1 MTTNEVH
8 DLAALYVV
16 DALTVEESAEFENHL
31 VTCVECQLEVTD
43 MRSVTEKLS
52 RSVQADPPASLRSAV
67 LASIASTTQ
76 EAGIPPTVLP
86 AEPAMAAQPAAGDV
100 VPIRPLKPRRPSRL
114 PHLLAAAA
122 VIIAVGF
129 GGWALQSHHDAQQ
142 ATAQQSALVNL
153 FGASDVRTVS
163 GAVPGGGSATV
174 VLSDSQDKAL
184 FVTAGMPALP
194 SDKVYELWT
203 ITDKAAPAGTFEG
216 STGSV
221 VTLPSAALSAN
232 KIAVT
237 VEPKGGSQQPTT
249 APVMTVNVP
258 PSG

>member
-16 DALTVEESAEFENHL
+16 DALTPDEVAEFETHL
-31 VTCVECQLEVTD
+31 ADCLACQEEVAD
-43 MRSVTEKLS
+43 MRSATEKLS

-122 VIIAVGF
+122 VIMRLRGLRRVGAAEPPRRPTGHRTAVSTRGPVRRERRSH
-129 GGWALQSHHDAQQ
+129 GLRRGAGRRVGNRGVVRQSGQGALRHGRNAGPAQRQGLRAVDDRGHD
-142 ATAQQSALVNL
+142 
-153 FGASDVRTVS
+153 RT
-163 GAVPGGGSATV
+163 GRHLRARQ
-174 VLSDSQDKAL
+174 LH
-184 FVTAGMPALP
+184 VTRWSRFPR
-194 SDKVYELWT
+194 
-203 ITDKAAPAGTFEG
+203 
-216 STGSV
+216 
-221 VTLPSAALSAN
+221 
-232 KIAVT
+232 
-237 VEPKGGSQQPTT
+237 
-249 APVMTVNVP
+249 P
-258 PSG
+258 PCPRTRSP